1 MKHIINKISLEEKAL
16 QDTMLQSFKLIL
28 SLLLNQIHHAL
39 PQTDSE
45 VGQGNHPTRAH
56 RTQKKKKKNPTR
68 DAGDS
73 DLSWRSGTASMQ
85 FQ

>member
-16 QDTMLQSFKLIL
+16 QDTMLQSFKLRL

-45 VGQGNHPTRAH
+45 VGQGNHPTR
-56 RTQKKKKKNPTR
+56 